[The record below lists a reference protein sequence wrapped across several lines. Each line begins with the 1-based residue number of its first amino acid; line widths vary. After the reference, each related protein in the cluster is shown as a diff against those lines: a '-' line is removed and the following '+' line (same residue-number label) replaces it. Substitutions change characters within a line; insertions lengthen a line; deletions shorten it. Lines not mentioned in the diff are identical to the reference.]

1 MMPYNM
7 TNPILFNLIMGSL
20 DLYTKVNT
28 IKEKIVNDTQ
38 QQFADIINNN
48 SGLISSIKIGYL
60 NTIIE
65 IGVFVYDQYNGFFAF
80 FNDEIST
87 IADLASKIKDNYFN
101 IIGTASEIV
110 QVKDTLTGNLNN
122 TLTNITLKVN

>member
-38 QQFADIINNN
+38 Q
-48 SGLISSIKIGYL
+48 
-60 NTIIE
+60 
-65 IGVFVYDQYNGFFAF
+65 
-80 FNDEIST
+80 
-87 IADLASKIKDNYFN
+87 
-101 IIGTASEIV
+101 
-110 QVKDTLTGNLNN
+110 
-122 TLTNITLKVN
+122 

>member
-87 IADLASKIKDNYFN
+87 IADLASKIEDNYFN